1 MEINRAGAPPLAG
14 RALPPALTPAEV
26 AARQHAGARSS
37 TCGTTAAFG
46 AGHVPGSWS
55 IGLGGQFASW
65 AGTLVDPRKPIVIV
79 AEDEGGAAE
88 AALRLARVG
97 LENVT
102 GYLAGGIEA
111 WFDAGRA
118 LATLPQMAGRR
129 AQGAARTRRPPLQVL
144 DVRRPGEYTGGHVPG
159 ALNIPLDR
167 LRLDSRPLDRARPLA
182 IICASGYRSSVA
194 GSLLRSE
201 GWQGAIY
208 NVVGGTSAWVAAGL
222 PTENS

>member
-1 MEINRAGAPPLAG
+1 M
-14 RALPPALTPAEV
+14 
-26 AARQHAGARSS
+26 
-37 TCGTTAAFG
+37 
-46 AGHVPGSWS
+46 
-55 IGLGGQFASW
+55 
-65 AGTLVDPRKPIVIV
+65 IV

-118 LATLPQMAGRR
+118 LATLPQWPVDELK
-129 AQGAARTRRPPLQVL
+129 AQLAPGAPPLQVL
-144 DVRRPGEYTGGHVPG
+144 DVRRPGEHIGGHVPG
-159 ALNIPLDR
+159 SLNIPLDR
-167 LRLDSRPLDRARPLA
+167 LRLESRSLDRARPLA

-194 GSLLRSE
+194 GSLLQSE
-201 GWQGAIY
+201 GWQSPIY
-208 NVVGGTSAWVAAGL
+208 NVVGGTSAWVAAGF